1 MDLVLGDINVDDP
14 TNAGAED
21 EEMADGVTA
30 GATEQMHRKK
40 KGEQLS
46 GPTADALAG
55 VSADKKEKK
64 EKKDK
69 KKKKKHAE
77 EVSAAPEKEEKKKR
91 KHEEVNGEVQEK
103 KKKKKSKSKD

>member
-46 GPTADALAG
+46 GPTADVLAG
-55 VSADKKEKK
+55 VSADKK